1 MISKKNNKD
10 NIDGEHILCDNVLI
24 GFFWI
29 LTDQSAFKYDLS
41 VINSFVV
48 LQVKFDSIRSDDQK
62 NFPTAL
68 TVRITSQSFSFI
80 YWNYCFFVG
89 IFWQK
94 KSGILISSSPPRS
107 EITMIK
113 HWKKLFRSCL
123 TNVRFKFM
131 IKHWKRESHYKC
143 ILSVLQNYGF
153 T

>member
-1 MISKKNNKD
+1 M
-10 NIDGEHILCDNVLI
+10 HILCDNVLI

-48 LQVKFDSIRSDDQK
+48 LQVKFDSIRADDQK
-62 NFPTAL
+62 KLPNRTYCKNN
-68 TVRITSQSFSFI
+68 QSVFLLYI
-80 YWNYCFFVG
+80 LELLFFGG

-113 HWKKLFRSCL
+113 HWKKLFHSFL
-123 TNVRFKFM
+123 LNVKFKFINSM
-131 IKHWKRESHYKC
+131 YDNIQRQST
-143 ILSVLQNYGF
+143 LQNDCLGISL
-153 T
+153 